1 MKGQRKRMR
10 KAILAEM
17 TSTRPWMEIV
27 TMLEAKG
34 IPLNLIL
41 HEANEFGK
49 RRSLRGAR
57 RNENVKTVATE
68 RAGESPTE
76 AAQPPIKN

>member
-27 TMLEAKG
+27 TTLEAKG
-34 IPLNLIL
+34 IPLNRIL

-49 RRSLRGAR
+49 RRRHPK
-57 RNENVKTVATE
+57 E
-68 RAGESPTE
+68 
-76 AAQPPIKN
+76 